1 MGVTIEARGLSRFAD
16 FLRNADDSVSK
27 AVVLATN
34 DTALYARA
42 KTSREIRQRVNFRA
56 RYLTGGGDRS
66 ARLAISKKATASD
79 PEAVLTGR
87 DRPTSLANPQFVRTQ
102 PTFGRQKRP
111 VRVHVGAGRGTQTL
125 DRAFFVRLRR
135 GNAAVTEE
143 NSNVGLAIRL
153 RPGERIDNKKEMAS
167 MGNGVYLLY
176 GPSVGQA
183 MRTVLPEEADDI
195 GDTYGDRFV
204 HHLER
209 VMK

>member
-1 MGVTIEARGLSRFAD
+1 MSVILEAKGLDRFVD
-16 FLRNADDSVSK
+16 LLRNADDNVSR
-27 AVVLATN
+27 AVLLATN
-34 DTALYARA
+34 DTAIYARA
-42 KTSREIRQRVNFRA
+42 RTSREIRQRINFRA
-56 RYLTGGGDRS
+56 RYLTGGGERS
-66 ARLAISKKATASD
+66 ARLAISKKATLSY
-79 PEAVLTGR
+79 PEAILTGR

-102 PTFGRQKRP
+102 ATFGRQKRP

-135 GNAAVTEE
+135 GSAAVTEE

-153 RPGERIDNKKEMAS
+153 RPGERLENKNEMAS

-195 GDTYGDRFV
+195 GDLYGDRFI
-204 HHLER
+204 HQLER
-209 VMK
+209 IMK